1 MLIIEIITMCHE
13 TVAFWPLQVP
23 VASKTCKRALSKK
36 TVTLVCLGSLCLNII
51 IVGLLDLKWTVRFLK
66 CHPNLKLLKNWQKC
80 HESAIRFLL
89 INKSEGDNTYQI
101 LFLR

>member
-13 TVAFWPLQVP
+13 TVVFWPLQVP

-51 IVGLLDLKWTVRFLK
+51 IVGLFDLKWTVRFLK
-66 CHPNLKLLKNWQKC
+66 CHPNRYVTSNLKIGKNAMNQQ
-80 HESAIRFLL
+80 SGFYI
-89 INKSEGDNTYQI
+89 
-101 LFLR
+101 